1 MDIKDYSEK
10 EIEHVLKSFSA
21 YIKLVVNHAAIDYA
35 RKLKSQRYNVISLN
49 ECVEK
54 EMSLSM
60 YDNGI
65 FLFSEIDDSDIIF
78 SNSKYNR
85 AFKKLTKKEQRI
97 LKLYSKNYTPY
108 EISKVL
114 KITQTNVTTIKSRAI
129 IKFKKYIS
137 EVDRNED

>member
-65 FLFSEIDDSDIIF
+65 FLCSEIDDSDDIF

-97 LKLYSKNYTPY
+97 LKLYSKNYTLY
-108 EISKVL
+108 EISKV
-114 KITQTNVTTIKSRAI
+114 
-129 IKFKKYIS
+129 
-137 EVDRNED
+137 

>member
-1 MDIKDYSEK
+1 MSIKDYSEK
-10 EIEHVLKSFSA
+10 EIEYVLKAFST
-21 YIKLVVNHAAIDYA
+21 YIKVVVNHAAIDYA

-65 FLFSEIDDSDIIF
+65 FLCSEIDDSDDIF